1 MQRYYI
7 LDSSDVRTKTPDSKP
22 LTQPTESQKRK
33 KNRLNSTYQRIRIQN
48 HHLQTHYKSNLINM
62 MTENKDNLKSRYAIK
77 YKASKM
83 KGTRLIRL
91 IFG

>member
-7 LDSSDVRTKTPDSKP
+7 LDSSDVRTKTLDSKP

-33 KNRLNSTYQRIRIQN
+33 KNRLNSTYQRTRIQT
-48 HHLQTHYKSNLINM
+48 HHLQTHYKSNLINL